1 MTEEEWLHCRKA
13 EDMVH
18 HLVSERITF
27 RTRWHG
33 ERHIPRFKVSE
44 RQWRLFYCA
53 CVFRIE
59 DLIPV
64 AEARQCVV
72 VAERYAEGLV
82 GKQELEEAIALSF
95 AACSEFR
102 GDWPFVQREWINAV
116 SRVHRCSE
124 GGGGSACLAAAVR
137 ARALMTVLPLAL
149 TRQPQERLPRENRPP
164 LMERLRAV
172 QSAERAVQAD
182 LLRDI
187 VDNPFK
193 SRPSVDPDWQR
204 WHDGLIPAMAQKIHD
219 ERRFEDLPV
228 LADMLEEAGCDN
240 EAILTHCRG
249 PGPHVR
255 GCWLVDLLLGKS

>member
-1 MTEEEWLHCRKA
+1 MTEEEWLQCRKA
-13 EDMVH
+13 EDMVY
-18 HLVSERITF
+18 HLTYEMITF
-27 RTRWHG
+27 RTRWQG
-33 ERHIPRFKVSE
+33 ERQIPRFKVSE

-82 GKQELEEAIALSF
+82 GKQELEEAIALSV
-95 AACSEFR
+95 AACELFC
-102 GDWPFVQREWINAV
+102 GDWALLQREWLEAV
-116 SRVHRCSE
+116 SRVHRPE
-124 GGGGSACLAAAVR
+124 AIGGCLAAVVR
-137 ARALMTVLPLAL
+137 ARAWATVLQLVL
-149 TRQPQERLPRENRPP
+149 SREPREWIP
-164 LMERLRAV
+164 LKSLPQIMEHLFAV
-172 QSAERAVQAD
+172 HVVEKAAQAD

-187 VDNPFK
+187 VGNPF
-193 SRPSVDPDWQR
+193 RPRPAFDLFWLG
-204 WHDGLIPAMAQKIHD
+204 WHAGLIPAMAQRIHD

-228 LADMLEEAGCDN
+228 LADALEEAGCDN
-240 EAILTHCRG
+240 ERILAHCRG